1 MRGSHSNATR
11 LHKITNKKK
20 RSRHTLIKC
29 PNSCFMRIC
38 AAQQKKMKQKI
49 ARART
54 LTVLRG
60 LDSSRKAS
68 VIQFLHEAGLIDKD
82 RCIINL
88 KGADLR
94 GADLSNA
101 DLSSAT
107 LDNANLSGANF
118 ER

>member
-1 MRGSHSNATR
+1 
-11 LHKITNKKK
+11 
-20 RSRHTLIKC
+20 
-29 PNSCFMRIC
+29 MRIC

-118 ER
+118 ERAELSGIKKSTIEELEKQATSLKDAIMPDGSKHP